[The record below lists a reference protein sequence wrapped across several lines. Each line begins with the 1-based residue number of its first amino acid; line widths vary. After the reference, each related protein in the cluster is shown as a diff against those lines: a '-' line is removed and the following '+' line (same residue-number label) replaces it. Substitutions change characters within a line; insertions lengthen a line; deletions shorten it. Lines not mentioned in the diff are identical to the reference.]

1 MKIVNVEPILL
12 TTYTK
17 WQWGTRPCTYGFVR
31 VTTDNGLV
39 GFGETYVA
47 WYAPEVIPPYV
58 EHFGNVVVGEDPFQI
73 NRLWRMMHV
82 KALRWSPLGVAV
94 TVIGAI
100 EMALWDILGKSL
112 EVPVYQLLGGL
123 AHNQIRCYTSL
134 AGPDMEAIKKLKDE
148 GYTAVKVAH
157 TGQMTQEG
165 HLSIAA
171 LVNQESTKAAN
182 IRQALGNDVDMILDP
197 AIQFNRAPWSADMSL
212 KVVQALEPYNLLWM
226 EQPALPTNVDDY
238 ARIRALTSTP
248 IAAGEMGTTLHD
260 YKPFFEKRAIDIVQ
274 PDASW
279 CGGIS
284 ECAKIHAAAA
294 AHDMRVA
301 PHSFSGAVGLAA
313 NYHVAFSSRNCF
325 MLKYPTQENT
335 LARGLIGH
343 AFKFKDG
350 HVQPTGV
357 PGLGIN
363 LNQELI
369 NKFPFVPNSG
379 IAHSRAPFPRPTPN
393 WTPKYQD
400 TVSW

>member
-134 AGPDMEAIKKLKDE
+134 ACLL
-148 GYTAVKVAH
+148 YT
-157 TGQMTQEG
+157 
-165 HLSIAA
+165 SP
-171 LVNQESTKAAN
+171 SP
-182 IRQALGNDVDMILDP
+182 R
-197 AIQFNRAPWSADMSL
+197 
-212 KVVQALEPYNLLWM
+212 
-226 EQPALPTNVDDY
+226 
-238 ARIRALTSTP
+238 
-248 IAAGEMGTTLHD
+248 
-260 YKPFFEKRAIDIVQ
+260 
-274 PDASW
+274 
-279 CGGIS
+279 
-284 ECAKIHAAAA
+284 
-294 AHDMRVA
+294 
-301 PHSFSGAVGLAA
+301 
-313 NYHVAFSSRNCF
+313 
-325 MLKYPTQENT
+325 
-335 LARGLIGH
+335 ARG
-343 AFKFKDG
+343 
-350 HVQPTGV
+350 
-357 PGLGIN
+357 
-363 LNQELI
+363 
-369 NKFPFVPNSG
+369 
-379 IAHSRAPFPRPTPN
+379 
-393 WTPKYQD
+393 
-400 TVSW
+400 